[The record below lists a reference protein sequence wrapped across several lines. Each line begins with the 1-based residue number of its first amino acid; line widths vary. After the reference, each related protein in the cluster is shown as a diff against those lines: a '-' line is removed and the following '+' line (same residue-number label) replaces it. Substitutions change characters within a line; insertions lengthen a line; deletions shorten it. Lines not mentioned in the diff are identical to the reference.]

1 MTAMCFSK
9 GRKMI
14 AVEQF
19 PEFEKRPG
27 LYIGEGT
34 QLLKVAS
41 FGSEEKAR
49 LFIEM
54 LKEFFGDMIVHD
66 RTRDGDDNAR

>member
-1 MTAMCFSK
+1 MCFSK

-14 AVEQF
+14 WIEQWSVH
-19 PEFEKRPG
+19 EKRPG

-54 LKEFFGDMIVHD
+54 LKEFFGDMIVND
-66 RTRDGDDNAR
+66 RTKEDDHEAD

>member
-1 MTAMCFSK
+1 MCFSK

-14 AVEQF
+14 GIERF
-19 PEFEKRPG
+19 DGLEKRPG

-66 RTRDGDDNAR
+66 RTKDGDAR

>member
-1 MTAMCFSK
+1 
-9 GRKMI
+9 MI
-14 AVEQF
+14 GIEQWSVH
-19 PEFEKRPG
+19 EKRPG

-66 RTRDGDDNAR
+66 RMKGGDGDEADL

>member
-1 MTAMCFSK
+1 MCFSK

-14 AVEQF
+14 GIEQWSVH
-19 PEFEKRPG
+19 EKRPG

-66 RTRDGDDNAR
+66 RTKDGDAR